1 MWLLS
6 TGLYSGSHDPDSHL
20 AIAMT
25 TGNWGGAAA
34 LHWYAIP
41 ANPLAPLSAEGWAM
55 PYEIVLQGFE
65 TQHDSA
71 WRVSPP
77 RLPSFLVLHTE
88 AASAS

>member
-1 MWLLS
+1 
-6 TGLYSGSHDPDSHL
+6 
-20 AIAMT
+20 MT

-65 TQHDSA
+65 TEHESA
-71 WRVSPP
+71 W
-77 RLPSFLVLHTE
+77 
-88 AASAS
+88 